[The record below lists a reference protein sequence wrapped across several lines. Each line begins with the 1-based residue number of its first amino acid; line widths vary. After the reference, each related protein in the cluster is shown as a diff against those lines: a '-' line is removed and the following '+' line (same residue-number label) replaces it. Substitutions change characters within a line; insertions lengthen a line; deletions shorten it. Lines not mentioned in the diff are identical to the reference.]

1 MSEPVVS
8 IQFNDKVL
16 QEKFREISKK
26 VSDPSELM
34 EEIGQI
40 VLLSTD
46 QRWEKE
52 IDPNGDRWAE
62 NSAYTRQL
70 KQEQGRIDKIL
81 QSSGRARASINYKVD
96 RDQVVIGTNVEYMV
110 KHQLGTEGQKK
121 REFLGI
127 SDEDKVEI
135 AIAADEYLKRI
146 IADQ

>member
-1 MSEPVVS
+1 MTEPVVS
-8 IQFNDKVL
+8 INVTDKAL
-16 QEKFREISKK
+16 QQKLKEVASK

-40 VLLSTD
+40 MLLSTD

-52 IDPNGDRWAE
+52 IDPDGNRWAE
-62 NSAYTRQL
+62 NSAYTRRL
-70 KQEQGRIDKIL
+70 KREQGRIDKIL

-96 RDQVVIGTNVEYMV
+96 RDQVTIGTNVEYMV
-110 KHQLGTEGQKK
+110 KHQLGIEGQKERK
-121 REFLGI
+121 FLGI

-135 AIAADEYLKRI
+135 AIAADDYLKRI

>member
-1 MSEPVVS
+1 MTEPVVS
-8 IQFNDKVL
+8 INVTDKAL
-16 QEKFREISKK
+16 QQKLKEVASK

-40 VLLSTD
+40 MLLSTD

-52 IDPNGDRWAE
+52 VDPDGNRWAE
-62 NSAYTRQL
+62 NSEYTRRL
-70 KQEQGRIDKIL
+70 KREQGRIDKIL

-96 RDQVVIGTNVEYMV
+96 RDQVTIGTNVEYMV
-110 KHQLGTEGQKK
+110 KHQLGIEGQKK

-135 AIAADEYLKRI
+135 AIAADDYLKRI

>member
-1 MSEPVVS
+1 MTEPVVS
-8 IQFNDKVL
+8 INVTDKAL
-16 QEKFREISKK
+16 QQKLREVASK

-40 VLLSTD
+40 MLLSTD
-46 QRWEKE
+46 QRWEQE

-62 NSAYTRQL
+62 NSNYTREL
-70 KQEQGRIDKIL
+70 KRARGQIDKIL
-81 QSSGRARASINYKVD
+81 QASGRARASINYKVD
-96 RDQVVIGTNVEYMV
+96 KDQVIIGTNVEYMV

-146 IADQ
+146 VADQ

>member
-1 MSEPVVS
+1 MTEPVVS

-16 QEKFREISKK
+16 QEKFKEISKK

-40 VLLSTD
+40 MLLSTD

-52 IDPNGDRWAE
+52 IDPNGQPWAE
-62 NSAYTRQL
+62 NTEYTRNL
-70 KQEQGRIDKIL
+70 KREQGRIDKIL

-96 RDQVVIGTNVEYMV
+96 KDQVVIGTNVEYMV
-110 KHQLGTEGQKK
+110 QHQLGTKGQKK

-127 SDEDKVEI
+127 SDEDRVEI
-135 AIAADEYLKRI
+135 AIAADDYLKRI
-146 IADQ
+146 VADQ